1 MLRYLLLTA
10 SLVLSPAYA
19 EPVTVA
25 VASNFAG
32 PARELAERFET
43 ETGLEVRI
51 ATGSTGKLYAQIVAG
66 APFDVFLSA
75 DEEAPAKLLE
85 RRLATEALPY
95 ALGRLL
101 VVSADPA
108 FADRQCVNALRETD
122 GATVALANPR
132 VAPYG
137 VAADKLLARWEIGS
151 SYKRVYAE
159 NVAQA
164 MHFVASGN
172 ARFGL
177 VGVAQ
182 FHAVKD
188 DWPGCVS
195 FPNLDRRVSY
205 TIPQAAALLSRAQ
218 GKAEVDA
225 FFSFLFT
232 AAARAVI
239 AEWGYV
245 VPDFV
250 VPDSRVP
257 DYGVPDLEAP
267 VDKPPGGARGNT

>member
-10 SLVLSPAYA
+10 SLALSSAGA

-32 PARELAERFET
+32 PARELAERFEA
-43 ETGLEVRI
+43 ETGLEVRL

-85 RRLATEALPY
+85 QRLATEALTY

-101 VVSADPA
+101 IVSADPA
-108 FADRQCVNALRETD
+108 SADRQCAAALRETD

-137 VAADKLLARWEIGS
+137 VAADKLLARWETDS

-172 ARFGL
+172 AHFGL

-188 DWPGCVS
+188 DWPGCAS
-195 FPNLDRRVSY
+195 FPDPDRRVPY
-205 TIPQAAALLSRAQ
+205 TIPQAAALLSRGQ
-218 GKAEVDA
+218 GKAGVDA
-225 FFSFLFT
+225 FFAFLFT
-232 AAARAVI
+232 AGARSVI

-245 VPDFV
+245 VPND
-250 VPDSRVP
+250 
-257 DYGVPDLEAP
+257 EAP
-267 VDKPPGGARGNT
+267 AGKLPGGARGNT

>member
-1 MLRYLLLTA
+1 MFRYLLLTA
-10 SLVLSPAYA
+10 SLALSPAHA
-19 EPVTVA
+19 DPVTVA

-32 PARELAERFET
+32 PARELAERFEA
-43 ETGLEVRI
+43 ETGHELRL
-51 ATGSTGKLYAQIVAG
+51 ATGSTGKLYAQILAG

-75 DEEAPAKLLE
+75 DEAAPAKLLE
-85 RRLATEALPY
+85 RRLATQALPY

-108 FADRQCVNALRETD
+108 LAGRPCVNALRDAD

-132 VAPYG
+132 AAPYG
-137 VAADKLLARWEIGS
+137 VAADKLLARWEIGTT
-151 SYKRVYAE
+151 YKRVYAE

-172 ARFGL
+172 AEFGL

-188 DWPGCVS
+188 GWPGCAS
-195 FPNLDRRVSY
+195 FPDPDSEG
-205 TIPQAAALLSRAQ
+205 TAAIPQAAALLSRGQ
-218 GKAEVDA
+218 GRAEVDA
-225 FFSFLFT
+225 FFAFLFT

-239 AEWGYV
+239 AGW
-245 VPDFV
+245 
-250 VPDSRVP
+250 
-257 DYGVPDLEAP
+257 DYGVPDHGVPDYAVPDQEGPDHEIPLGR
-267 VDKPPGGARGNT
+267 PPGGAPGDT

>member
-1 MLRYLLLTA
+1 MLRYFLLTA
-10 SLVLSPAYA
+10 SFVLSPAYA

-32 PARELAERFET
+32 PARELVERFESKS
-43 ETGLEVRI
+43 GFEVRL

-75 DEEAPAKLLE
+75 DEAAPAKLLE
-85 RRLATEALPY
+85 QRLATRVLPY
-95 ALGRLL
+95 AIGRLI
-101 VVSADPA
+101 VVSAEPGLA
-108 FADRQCVNALRETD
+108 GRQCVDALRESG

-137 VAADKLLARWEIGS
+137 VAADRLLASWEPDS
-151 SYKRVYAE
+151 SYRRVYAE

-177 VGVAQ
+177 VGVGQ

-188 DWPGCVS
+188 DWRGCAT
-195 FPNLDRRVSY
+195 FAETERIQPA
-205 TIPQAAALLSRAQ
+205 IPQAAALLSRGA
-218 GKAEVDA
+218 GRAAVDA
-225 FFSFLFT
+225 FFAFLFT
-232 AAARAVI
+232 AEARAVI
-239 AEWGYV
+239 TEWDYA
-245 VPDFV
+245 VPDV
-250 VPDSRVP
+250 EVPTGAPNEVP
-257 DYGVPDLEAP
+257 GE
-267 VDKPPGGARGNT
+267 T

>member
-1 MLRYLLLTA
+1 MFRYLLLTA
-10 SLVLSPAYA
+10 SLALSAASA

-32 PARELAERFET
+32 PARELAGRFEA
-43 ETGLEVRI
+43 ESGLEVRL
-51 ATGSTGKLYAQIVAG
+51 ATGSTAKLYAQIVAG

-75 DEEAPAKLLE
+75 DEAAPARLRE
-85 RRLATEALPY
+85 QRLATEVLPY

-108 FADRQCVNALRETD
+108 FADSTCVNALRQAD
-122 GATVALANPR
+122 GATVAMANPR

-137 VAADKLLARWEIGS
+137 AAAEKLLDRWKLGTS
-151 SYKRVYAE
+151 HKRVYAE

-188 DWPGCVS
+188 GWPGCAS
-195 FPNLDRRVSY
+195 FPGTGQSRY
-205 TIPQAAALLSRAQ
+205 TIPQAAALLSR
-218 GKAEVDA
+218 GHGRAEVEA
-225 FFSFLFT
+225 FFAFLFT
-232 AAARAVI
+232 AEARAVI
-239 AEWGYV
+239 ADWGYE
-245 VPDFV
+245 VPTYE
-250 VPDSRVP
+250 VPAHEVP
-257 DYGVPDLEAP
+257 TGAP
-267 VDKPPGGARGNT
+267 GDT

>member
-10 SLVLSPAYA
+10 SLALSPANA

-32 PARELAERFET
+32 PARELAKRFEADS
-43 ETGLEVRI
+43 GLEVRL

-85 RRLATEALPY
+85 RRLATAVLPY
-95 ALGRLL
+95 ALGRLM

-108 FADRQCVNALRETD
+108 LADRQCVNALRESG

-137 VAADKLLARWEIGS
+137 VAADQLLARWEIDTS
-151 SYKRVYAE
+151 HKRVYAE

-188 DWPGCVS
+188 RWPGCAS
-195 FPNLDRRVSY
+195 FPETARAEDA
-205 TIPQAAALLSRAQ
+205 IPQAAALLSRGQ
-218 GKAEVDA
+218 GRTGVDA
-225 FFSFLFT
+225 FFAFLFT
-232 AAARAVI
+232 DEARAVI
-239 AEWGYV
+239 EEW
-245 VPDFV
+245 
-250 VPDSRVP
+250 
-257 DYGVPDLEAP
+257 DYEVPDLEVP
-267 VDKPPGGARGNT
+267 DLEVPTGASSST